1 MKQKALW
8 KTSQDIK
15 RQYASA
21 SFLSDNR
28 VVFNIKAN
36 QYGLVVAVA
45 YGVGAVYDIFVDMRR
60 ICTDVITIDYP
71 AKAS

>member
-1 MKQKALW
+1 MKQKAIW

-45 YGVGAVYDIFVDMRR
+45 YGVGAVYVIFVDMRR
-60 ICTDVITIDYP
+60 I
-71 AKAS
+71 